1 MELNGLLR
9 RAVELG
15 ASDIHLKVGQPPIL
29 RRDGDLGPMEG
40 FPALDDTGLEAVL
53 QIIGARSPEKLQHFH
68 DAGDIDIAYQDEDL
82 PRFRVNA
89 YRQRGAISFAFR
101 VIPKTVPNFE
111 QLSMPAGVR
120 KLAEEHRGLVLV
132 TGATGSGK
140 TTTLAAMIDYMN
152 RNRKQHIITIED
164 PIEILHPDHNSIVNQ
179 REVGLD
185 TESFGQALR
194 RALRQDPDTILIGEL
209 RDAETA
215 QTALQAA
222 ESGHLVMSTL
232 HTIDAAETVA
242 RMIEFFP
249 PEKQEVIR
257 AILAGVLRGVVSQRL
272 LPKLDGGRVAAVE
285 VMVMNARIA
294 DLIREGRADEITDA
308 VAEGEFFQMQT
319 FTQALI
325 EHVLSGKV
333 DAEIAA
339 NAATNRHD
347 FLVSL
352 EQATK
357 RQRADQAA
365 AAVAEA
371 EAAPP
376 QPESQLQPE
385 SQPLPQLQPPPQ
397 VQEGF
402 GLRIAPAG

>member
-1 MELNGLLR
+1 
-9 RAVELG
+9 
-15 ASDIHLKVGQPPIL
+15 
-29 RRDGDLGPMEG
+29 
-40 FPALDDTGLEAVL
+40 
-53 QIIGARSPEKLQHFH
+53 
-68 DAGDIDIAYQDEDL
+68 
-82 PRFRVNA
+82 
-89 YRQRGAISFAFR
+89 
-101 VIPKTVPNFE
+101 VIPKTVPGFE
-111 QLSMPAGVR
+111 QLNMPIGVQ
-120 KLAEEHRGLVLV
+120 KLAEEHRGLILV

-140 TTTLAAMIDYMN
+140 TTTLAAMIDHMN

-164 PIEILHPDHNSIVNQ
+164 PIEILHPDRQCIVNQ

-194 RALRQDPDTILIGEL
+194 RALRQDPDVILIGEL

-222 ESGHLVMSTL
+222 ESGHLVLSTL
-232 HTIDAAETVA
+232 HTIDAAETVG

-257 AILAGVLRGVVSQRL
+257 SIMAGVLRGVISQRL
-272 LPKLDGGRVAAVE
+272 LPKVDGGRVAAVE

-294 DLIREGRADEITDA
+294 DLVREGRADEITDA

-325 EHVLSGKV
+325 EHVLSGHV
-333 DAEIAA
+333 DEETAA

-352 EQATK
+352 EQASK
-357 RQRADQAA
+357 RKRAAERAETSAETAPAPVEPPTVAPAA
-365 AAVAEA
+365 PQTVLL
-371 EAAPP
+371 PP
-376 QPESQLQPE
+376 QPE
-385 SQPLPQLQPPPQ
+385 
-397 VQEGF
+397 EGL
-402 GLRIAPAG
+402 GLRIVPAG

>member
-1 MELNGLLR
+1 
-9 RAVELG
+9 
-15 ASDIHLKVGQPPIL
+15 
-29 RRDGDLGPMEG
+29 
-40 FPALDDTGLEAVL
+40 
-53 QIIGARSPEKLQHFH
+53 
-68 DAGDIDIAYQDEDL
+68 
-82 PRFRVNA
+82 
-89 YRQRGAISFAFR
+89 
-101 VIPKTVPNFE
+101 
-111 QLSMPAGVR
+111 
-120 KLAEEHRGLVLV
+120 
-132 TGATGSGK
+132 
-140 TTTLAAMIDYMN
+140 MIDYMN

-164 PIEILHPDHNSIVNQ
+164 PIEILHPDHSSIVNQ

-242 RMIEFFP
+242 RMVEFFP

-272 LPKLDGGRVAAVE
+272 LPKIGGGRVAAVE
-285 VMVMNARIA
+285 VMVMNARIG
-294 DLIREGRADEITDA
+294 DLIREGKADEITDA
-308 VAEGEFFQMQT
+308 VAEGEFFEMQT

-333 DAEIAA
+333 DPDVAA

-352 EQATK
+352 EQASK
-357 RQRADQAA
+357 RQRAEQAA
-365 AAVAEA
+365 AA
-371 EAAPP
+371 AAQNVPAP
-376 QPESQLQPE
+376 VSVPEQHVEPLHLQPAAE
-385 SQPLPQLQPPPQ
+385 PD
-397 VQEGF
+397 EGSF
-402 GLRIAPAG
+402 SLRVAPTG